1 MNIKSLLLGSAAA
14 LAAVS
19 GAQAADAI
27 IAAEPEPMEYVR
39 VCDAFG
45 TGYFY
50 IPGTETC
57 LKIGG
62 YVRFDVKGGELL
74 GDNLNGA
81 NRQKGDEWDTDSRF
95 SFRVSTASD
104 TELGALKTY
113 VETRFNYDN
122 LDGSST
128 SLNFA
133 YIDLAGFRVGK
144 TETAFVTFSGYAG
157 NVINDDLIAYGP
169 FDTHVIQYNYDSGS
183 GFTGVVSLEDFPD
196 AGNDYVPNVVA
207 GVGYAGGMF
216 SATLTGAFDSSA
228 EEGALKARV
237 DGNFG
242 GFSVFVMGGWSTN
255 TAGNDYATWGGDWA
269 VFAGA
274 SAPITETISLNGQ
287 VSYDDFKAFAGVVN
301 VEFSVVPG
309 FTITPEVAYLD
320 RGANDEGD
328 WGGMVRFQRSF

>member
-157 NVINDDLIAYGP
+157 NVINDDLVPFGP
-169 FDTHVIQYNYDSGS
+169 YDAHVIQYNYDSGT
-183 GFTGVVSLEDFPD
+183 GFTGVVSLEDFPNS
-196 AGNDYVPNVVA
+196 GNDYVPNVVA

-216 SATLTGAFDSSA
+216 SATLTGAFDASA
-228 EEGALKARV
+228 EEGAIKARV
-237 DGNFG
+237 DGSFG
-242 GFSVFVMGGWSTN
+242 GFSVFAMGGWSTN
-255 TAGNDYATWGGDWA
+255 TGGNDYATWGGDWA
-269 VFAGA
+269 VWAGA
-274 SAPITETISLNGQ
+274 SAPITETITLNGQ
-287 VSYDDFKAFAGVVN
+287 VGYDDFKAFTGVVN
-301 VEFSVVPG
+301 VAFTIVPG

-320 RGANDEGD
+320 TGANDEGD